1 MVELQRVGSLN
12 AYPASNNNM
21 IKSRNKNQQEA
32 RTHQLYQSKSELLIT
47 PHKRW
52 SPKKLHSPY
61 KDGSKLSAKA
71 SNKIQKSRNDQPLV
85 LPDINQ
91 KMAMNDTKFNWHNQV
106 IGDSQGSPYNYN
118 NQQLRTPIFGRVRGS
133 GSMNK
138 PPKYLQNIKPR
149 GSDFGG
155 MTL

>member
-1 MVELQRVGSLN
+1 MN
-12 AYPASNNNM
+12 
-21 IKSRNKNQQEA
+21 
-32 RTHQLYQSKSELLIT
+32 
-47 PHKRW
+47 
-52 SPKKLHSPY
+52 SPY

-71 SNKIQKSRNDQPLV
+71 SNVNNGAMNKQQKTRNDHQQLV

-91 KMAMNDTKFNWHNQV
+91 KSAMNDTKFNWHNQV
-106 IGDSQGSPYNYN
+106 MGDSQGSPYNYS

-149 GSDFGG
+149 GCNNEFGG
-155 MTL
+155 MTLQDYVRNQANYSVK